1 MMSKKFNLSK
11 CDRKALTQF
20 IRILKKNWPNAKFKI
35 FGSKVK
41 GTEDAESDLDLLI
54 LLPCEVTSEIR
65 REIIHKV
72 FDINLKYGSNISV
85 LILSDKEWN
94 NAPLSLLPIH
104 NIIEKEGIPL

>member
-1 MMSKKFNLSK
+1 MSKKFNLSK
-11 CDRKALTQF
+11 CERKALNQF
-20 IRILKKNWPNAKFKI
+20 IKMVKKDWPNTRFKI

-41 GTEDAESDLDLLI
+41 GIEDAESDLDLLI

-65 REIIHKV
+65 RKIIHKV
-72 FDINLKYGSNISV
+72 FDINLEYGSNISV

-104 NIIEKEGIPL
+104 EVIEKEGIPL